1 MNNSFAR
8 LIDGMCATLRAE
20 VLTRLDDEFGRGQV
34 FGVINLLNTFKV
46 RANWSAE
53 FLLEQIESQRG
64 ALEAAYAC
72 LRQGAPTLTPPT
84 PPSLDAAQHAPIAE
98 LIARRD
104 VLNAAISALLG
115 WLQTQGKAI
124 DAATV
129 RDTLAPLRQAMRR
142 EVDLELKYAP
152 RPLFAEMSSGRED

>member
-1 MNNSFAR
+1 
-8 LIDGMCATLRAE
+8 MCATLRAE

-53 FLLEQIESQRG
+53 YLLEQIESQRS

-72 LRQGAPTLTPPT
+72 LRQGAPARVPPA
-84 PPSLDAAQHAPIAE
+84 PPPLAPAVHAPIAE
-98 LIARRD
+98 LLARRD
-104 VLNAAISALLG
+104 TLNAAISALLA
-115 WLQTQGKAI
+115 WLQAQGDAL
-124 DAATV
+124 DAATA

-142 EVDLELKYAP
+142 EVDLELKWAP
-152 RPLFAEMSSGRED
+152 RPLFAEMSSGKED

>member
-72 LRQGAPTLTPPT
+72 LRQGAPALTPPP
-84 PPSLDAAQHAPIAE
+84 PPSLEAAQHAPIAE
-98 LIARRD
+98 LMARRD
-104 VLNAAISALLG
+104 SLNAAISALLG
-115 WLQTQGKAI
+115 WLQAQGTAL
-124 DAATV
+124 DAATA